1 MGIKKNFV
9 YNATLTVS
17 QYIIALLIFPYISRI
32 FGVTN
37 IGILGF
43 VDNTI
48 NYFVLFSTMGIGI
61 IGAREIAKHKNDN
74 ESLQIVYSSL
84 LTLSLIFTIFFLFLF
99 FLQLYILSL

>member
-43 VDNTI
+43 VDNT
-48 NYFVLFSTMGIGI
+48 LI
-61 IGAREIAKHKNDN
+61 I
-74 ESLQIVYSSL
+74 S
-84 LTLSLIFTIFFLFLF
+84 FFF
-99 FLQLYILSL
+99 QQWVSV